1 MAEIPETAW
10 LRRAPVVAI
19 YDVGDVTVV
28 LGREGRA
35 HRFDGDSA
43 HLVRAMLSI
52 LAHTHTRAAL
62 LARLAELAGAPI
74 EDTGVIDEALALL
87 LGAGA
92 VERVADPTAS
102 SAPRPRAIAPRVVLG
117 ITGAVASAYTP
128 SLLGQLLARGYA
140 VRVVA
145 TPEAMRFVRAES
157 IEALTHAPL
166 VTAMWIGEG
175 GLVVPHI
182 ALAQWADLVVVA
194 PASATTVG
202 RLAAGDFSS
211 IVSAVALSTTA
222 PVVVVPSMNTAM
234 FDGAVV
240 QRNLA
245 QLVDDGMH
253 VVHPAYGNEVAE
265 QPAARTPILG
275 ASPPGAV
282 IGRIVEAVLATHPRR
297 TPGKDLLGHADA
309 WDEVYRGTPE
319 DRLPWQTDT
328 IDDDLA
334 AHVDRLA
341 PEPTDVLDVGA
352 GLGGVAIAC
361 ASRGHR
367 VVAVDISAVAI
378 ERAAARAPAGAIVWL
393 VADVTEGR
401 IHGSFGLVI
410 DRGCLHLL
418 DAEGRRRYAHA
429 AAQWCRPGGA
439 LLLKAHDD
447 AAAASR
453 GTQALSAA
461 ELQETFGPAFV
472 LEAQHDSAMPGPGD
486 RVGARLFVLR
496 RVGD

>member
-1 MAEIPETAW
+1 MTEIPETAW

-19 YDVGDVTVV
+19 YDVRDATVV

-52 LAHTHTRAAL
+52 LAHAQTRAAL
-62 LARLAELAGAPI
+62 LARLGELAGAPI

-87 LGAGA
+87 VGAGA
-92 VERVADPTAS
+92 VERVADPVVAS
-102 SAPRPRAIAPRVVLG
+102 DPRPRTIAPRVVLG

-128 SLLGQLLARGYA
+128 SLLGQLLGRGYA

-145 TPEAMRFVRAES
+145 TPEAMRFVRAEA
-157 IEALTHAPL
+157 IEALTHAPV
-166 VTAMWIGEG
+166 VTAMWTGQG

-202 RLAAGDFSS
+202 RLATGDFSS

-234 FDGAVV
+234 FDSAVV

-253 VVHPAYGNEVAE
+253 VVHPAYGSELAE
-265 QPAARTPILG
+265 HPAARTPILG

-282 IGRIVEAVLATHPRR
+282 IGRIVESVLATHPRR

-319 DRLPWQTDT
+319 DRLPWHTAG

-334 AHVDRLA
+334 AHIDRLA
-341 PEPTDVLDVGA
+341 PAPTDVLDVGA

-361 ASRGHR
+361 AGRGHR

-393 VADVTEGR
+393 VADVTEAR
-401 IHGSFGLVI
+401 IHGSFALVV

-429 AAQWCRPGGA
+429 AARWCRPGGA
-439 LLLKAHDD
+439 LLLKVHDD

-453 GTQALSAA
+453 GTHALSAA
-461 ELQETFGPAFV
+461 ELGEAFGPAFV
-472 LEAQHDSAMPGPGD
+472 LEAQHDSDMPGPGE